1 MLVIVNSI
9 LTDKRLVVLERIASS
24 GSNTL
29 CHPGKIQITH
39 SLGIDVGV
47 GVGWRWVDV
56 EASN

>member
-9 LTDKRLVVLERIASS
+9 LTDKTLVVLERITSS
-24 GSNTL
+24 GSNSL

-39 SLGIDVGV
+39 
-47 GVGWRWVDV
+47 GWRWVDV